1 MSSTLS
7 ILPTGHDSLG
17 ADDHPQ
23 HRRQSGG
30 QSAQTAES
38 PATAAPSEHRLIIQ
52 EVGDTGTFVYTVI
65 DRVTGQTVHQTSRE
79 DVARMGE
86 RTDYAA
92 GALIKTRA

>member
-7 ILPTGHDSLG
+7 IPPSGQDSLG

-30 QSAQTAES
+30 RSAHGAES
-38 PATAAPSEHRLIIQ
+38 PAPVAASEHRLIIQ
-52 EVGDTGTFVYTVI
+52 EVGDSFVYTVI
-65 DRVTGQTVHQTSRE
+65 DRVTGQTVHRTPRE

>member
-7 ILPTGHDSLG
+7 ILPSGQDSLG
-17 ADDHPQ
+17 ADDHSQ
-23 HRRQSGG
+23 HRRQSGDQSG
-30 QSAQTAES
+30 QSAAS
-38 PATAAPSEHRLIIQ
+38 SAPPAKSEHRLIIQ

-86 RTDYAA
+86 RTDYTA